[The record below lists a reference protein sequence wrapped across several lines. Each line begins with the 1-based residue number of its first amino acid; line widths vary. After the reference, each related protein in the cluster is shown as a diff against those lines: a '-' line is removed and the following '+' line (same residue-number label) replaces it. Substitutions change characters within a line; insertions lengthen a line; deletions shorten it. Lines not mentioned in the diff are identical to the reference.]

1 MFQGEIPSQLIV
13 TLLESA
19 SFGGVY
25 KKNRF
30 FFQPFD
36 CNFMALYI
44 DGKSYP
50 GKPLQPNFTDKNFVE
65 AYRNLKACTDHID
78 ISFSEFT
85 IFVFDIDDNIDFNT
99 KHRGDCIL
107 ELRFGSAL
115 SENITLLLYGKFL
128 KVLQVDESRRVYLQ

>member
-1 MFQGEIPSQLIV
+1 
-13 TLLESA
+13 
-19 SFGGVY
+19 
-25 KKNRF
+25 
-30 FFQPFD
+30 
-36 CNFMALYI
+36 MALYI
-44 DGKSYP
+44 DGQSFH
-50 GKPLQPNFTDKNFVE
+50 GKPLQPNFIDNNFEE
-65 AYRNLKACTDHID
+65 AYSNLKACTYHIN
-78 ISFSEFT
+78 ISLSEFKRGYT